1 MIERLKYWLFQKGK
15 GCRRCCLRCEYFD
28 ICRWDVLNGRQ
39 AQEEKAVSILAVEM
53 ARGGGRDALLF
64 RICQYVELKQKE
76 RRKREEL

>member
-15 GCRRCCLRCEYFD
+15 GCRRCCLRCEYYD

-39 AQEEKAVSILAVEM
+39 TQEEKNISILAVEM
-53 ARGGGRDALLF
+53 ARRGGKDALLF

-76 RRKREEL
+76 RREHEKL

>member
-15 GCRRCCLRCEYFD
+15 GCHRCCLRCEYFD

-53 ARGGGRDALLF
+53 SRGGGKDALLF

-76 RRKREEL
+76 RRKSEEL

>member
-28 ICRWDVLNGRQ
+28 ICRWDVINGRQ

-53 ARGGGRDALLF
+53 ARGSIKDALLF